1 MDDDDDESVDNDEN
15 IDVNSYTNNGYQYDS
30 SYYHYHLYTSVF
42 FDECEEVQ
50 LNRMDQVNQR
60 LSSTRRRNYQSSYYL
75 SLRGYRSSYY
85 CFGTCSA
92 KFSLEIDPAMMSMY
106 PHDRIVAYSNMFRCS
121 QDATVLQQLSVLQ
134 IIQKI
139 RMTPDPDNVVIIL
152 KTFWIRLVQR
162 TWKRVYR
169 ERRRVIQLRCSRQC
183 HRHVELTGRYIEG
196 AQYLPELR
204 GMLCTY

>member
-1 MDDDDDESVDNDEN
+1 MDSDDDDNDEN
-15 IDVNSYTNNGYQYDS
+15 IDANGYQYDS
-30 SYYHYHLYTSVF
+30 SYYYQHLHTSVF
-42 FDECEEVQ
+42 FDECEEIQ
-50 LNRMDQVNQR
+50 LNRMDQVNRR
-60 LSSTRRRNYQSSYYL
+60 LSSTRRRRYQSPYYL

-106 PHDRIVAYSNMFRCS
+106 SHDRIVAYSNMFRCS
-121 QDATVLQQLSVLQ
+121 QDATVLRQLSVLQ
-134 IIQKI
+134 IMQKI
-139 RMTPDPDNVVIIL
+139 RMTPDPDNVVIVL

-183 HRHVELTGRYIEG
+183 QRHVELTGRYIEG
-196 AQYLPELR
+196 AHYLPELM
-204 GMLCTY
+204 GMMMVRDQVFT

>member
-1 MDDDDDESVDNDEN
+1 MDPEGEEDDESVDNDEN
-15 IDVNSYTNNGYQYDS
+15 IESNGYQYDS
-30 SYYHYHLYTSVF
+30 SYYYYHLYTSVF

-60 LSSTRRRNYQSSYYL
+60 LSSTRRRGYQ
-75 SLRGYRSSYY
+75 SSYY

-106 PHDRIVAYSNMFRCS
+106 PHDRIVAYSNMFQCS
-121 QDATVLQQLSVLQ
+121 QDTTVLRQLSVLQ
-134 IIQKI
+134 IMQKI
-139 RMTPDPDNVVIIL
+139 RMTPDPDNIVVVL

-169 ERRRVIQLRCSRQC
+169 ERRRVVQLRCSRQC
-183 HRHVELTGRYIEG
+183 QRHVELTGRYIEG
-196 AQYLPELR
+196 AQYLPGLC
-204 GMLCTY
+204 GMLSCL